1 MYNTSCGWCHKQLR
15 EEEVAL
21 IDEKL
26 FHSNPCLAEYI
37 NYCRMIRELC
47 LKEMKGAKDVFH

>member
-26 FHSNPCLAEYI
+26 FHNACVIDYI
-37 NYCRMIRELC
+37 NYCKMLRALC
-47 LKEMKGAKDVFH
+47 LKEMKGGQDVFH